1 MRRVAIIGAGQA
13 GLQLALGLRSAG
25 YEVTVV
31 SERTAEEVRGG
42 GVMSTQL
49 MFGPALAL
57 ERAAGLNLWDDLAP
71 VMRGFEMTQW
81 DPAAEAPRSRF
92 TASFDEEVRSVDQR
106 LKLAAWL
113 ELFEARGGR
122 VEYRSAGAD
131 ELAGIAGR
139 HDLTVVATG
148 RGALSSLFG
157 RDAERSAYDRPQ
169 RTLACFYA
177 SGVEG
182 RGAASDAY
190 ARVTGV
196 PPAGDAIVM
205 RALTVGGRCDI
216 LLIEGKFGGPYD
228 CWGDRPAPEE
238 GLRRAVELL
247 RVYAPWEYER
257 FAKAEPTDAGAA
269 LYGAITPTVRHGV
282 AELGD
287 GQCVLGMAD
296 AVVVNDPITGQG
308 ANNAARA
315 AASYLDAIVRR
326 GDLSFDGPWMRRTF
340 AEYWKSAQHVHA
352 FTDLMLR
359 QPPAD
364 HVVRLLEAAF
374 EHPAAAH
381 RFTNGYADPL
391 DYRDWL
397 MDPAGAERYLA
408 EIARAD

>member
-1 MRRVAIIGAGQA
+1 MRRVAIIGAGPG
-13 GLQLALGLRSAG
+13 GLQLALGLQGAG

-31 SERTAEEVRGG
+31 AERTPEEVRRGR
-42 GVMSTQL
+42 VMSTQL

-71 VMRGFEMTQW
+71 VMGGFEMTQW
-81 DPAAEAPRSRF
+81 DPGAGVPRSRF

-106 LKLAAWL
+106 VKLPAWL

-122 VEYRSAGAD
+122 VEHRSAEPD
-131 ELAGIAGR
+131 ELPAIAGR
-139 HDLTVVATG
+139 HDLTVIATG
-148 RGALSSLFG
+148 GGALSTVFG
-157 RDAERSAYDRPQ
+157 RDAERSVYDRPQ

-177 SGVEG
+177 SGVAG
-182 RGAASDAY
+182 QGAASDAY

-196 PPAGDAIVM
+196 PPVGDAIVLQ
-205 RALTVGGRCDI
+205 ALTVGGRCDI
-216 LLIEGKFGGPYD
+216 LLIEAKFGGPYD
-228 CWGDRPAPEE
+228 CWADRPAPEE

-282 AELGD
+282 AELAD
-287 GQCVLGMAD
+287 GQCVLGLAD

-308 ANNAARA
+308 SNNAARA
-315 AASYLDAIVRR
+315 ATSYLDAITRR
-326 GDLSFDGPWMRRTF
+326 GELPFDGPWMRRTF
-340 AEYWKSAQHVHA
+340 EEYWKRAQHVHA

-364 HVVRLLEAAF
+364 HVVRLLKAAF
-374 EHPAAAH
+374 EHPPTAH

-397 MDPAGAERYLA
+397 MDPAGAEEYLA
-408 EIARAD
+408 GIVRSD